1 MLEMKIELLNMMS
14 DLTLIDME
22 KDLRREYKA
31 EMEYYKY
38 LQEGVSWRMPENVL
52 ELQGELIESQR
63 IKIREIE
70 SVIYNINDLLI
81 ERMVSNC

>member
-1 MLEMKIELLNMMS
+1 MKIELLNMMS
-14 DLTLIDME
+14 DLTLVDME

-31 EMEYYKY
+31 ELEYYKH

-63 IKIREIE
+63 VKIREIE

-81 ERMVSNC
+81 ERMGLQW